1 MAVGTFESI
10 FEKAARE
17 GISLKVREAKEW
29 YRREAARST
38 RDATKLIKEDT
49 DRLQNKFNRYSVGR
63 MYLFYYDAK
72 HKNDKKK
79 LPYWDRFPLIFP
91 IESYSDGFLGINFHY
106 LPPQQRARLLDA
118 LDTLVNNKKF
128 DDTTK
133 LRVSYQILKSASQMR
148 LFKPCVKRYLFTQV
162 RSKYM
167 YIAPNEW
174 PMAIFLPVAK
184 WQNGVTAEQVYK
196 DSMSKVR
203 QL

>member
-91 IESYSDGFLGINFHY
+91 IEMYSDGFLGINFHY

>member
-91 IESYSDGFLGINFHY
+91 IEMYSDGFLGINFHY

-167 YIAPNEW
+167 YVAPNEW

>member
-1 MAVGTFESI
+1 MAVGTFSAI

-29 YRREAARST
+29 YRREAAKSA

-72 HKNDKKK
+72 HKNDRKK

-91 IESYSDGFLGINFHY
+91 IEMYSDGFLGINFHY

-167 YIAPNEW
+167 YVAPNEW
-174 PMAIFLPVAK
+174 PMCIFLPLAK

-196 DSMSKVR
+196 DSMNKVNR
-203 QL
+203 

>member
-38 RDATKLIKEDT
+38 RDATKLIREDA
-49 DRLQNKFNRYSVGR
+49 DRLQNKFNKYSVGR

-184 WQNGVTAEQVYK
+184 WQNGVTSEQVYK
-196 DSMSKVR
+196 DSMNKVR